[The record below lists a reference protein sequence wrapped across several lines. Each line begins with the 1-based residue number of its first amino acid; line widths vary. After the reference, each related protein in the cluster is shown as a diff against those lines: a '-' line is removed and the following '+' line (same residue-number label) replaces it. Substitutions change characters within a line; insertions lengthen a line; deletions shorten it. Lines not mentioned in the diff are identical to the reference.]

1 MTISSMTGFARAIGE
16 DGRYSWAWEAKSVN
30 ARGLDVRVRLPH
42 GLERHEVG
50 ARTTAGQHFKRG
62 SVTLALSLEKDDGQP
77 SLRINDDLLQ
87 QVLALQKSLDGKV
100 SHEPLRLDLLLQLR
114 GLVEVADENTDD
126 TDGLWSSGL
135 SASLDEV
142 LLALHDARTRE
153 GARLSGFVAELIDR
167 IEMLCGEAVSTA
179 ATQPGAIKAR
189 LTAQLEEL
197 LSEVSALPEERL
209 AHEVALLAVKADL
222 REELD
227 RLSAHIDAARD
238 LLAGTGPIGRQ
249 LDFLCQEFNR
259 EANTL
264 CSKSSDIELTR
275 IGLEL
280 KAAVDQLREQVQNI
294 E

>member
-1 MTISSMTGFARAIGE
+1 MTGFARATGE
-16 DGRYSWAWEAKSVN
+16 EGCYSWAWEAKSVN
-30 ARGLDVRVRLPH
+30 ARGLDVRVRLPQ
-42 GLERHEVG
+42 GFEAHEIGV
-50 ARTTAGQHFKRG
+50 RTTASQRFKRG
-62 SVTLALSLEKDDGQP
+62 SVSLALTLEKGDGRV

-87 QVLALQKSLDGKV
+87 QVLALQRSLDGKV
-100 SHEPLRLDLLLQLR
+100 SDEPLRLDMLLQLR
-114 GLVEVADENTDD
+114 GLVEVADDQDD
-126 TDGLWSSGL
+126 GRDELWSAGL

-142 LLALHDARTRE
+142 LGSLHEARLRE
-153 GARLSGFVAELIDR
+153 GERLSGFVDELIDR
-167 IEMLCGEAVSTA
+167 IEVLCGEAVGTA
-179 ATQPGAIKAR
+179 AVQPAAIKAR
-189 LTAQLEEL
+189 LASQIGEL
-197 LSEVSALPEERL
+197 LDDVSGLPEERL

-227 RLSAHIDAARD
+227 RLSSHIDAARD
-238 LLAGTGPIGRQ
+238 LLAGNGPIGRQ

-264 CSKSSDIELTR
+264 CSKSSDMDLTR